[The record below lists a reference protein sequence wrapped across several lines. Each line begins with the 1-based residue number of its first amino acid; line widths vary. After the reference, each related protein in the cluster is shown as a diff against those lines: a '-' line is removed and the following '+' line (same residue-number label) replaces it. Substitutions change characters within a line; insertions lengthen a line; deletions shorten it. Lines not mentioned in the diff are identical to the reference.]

1 MTFCFACYKFAG
13 ESNKVYGMTKIEE
26 QSSIKSGGELVVQKV
41 ESMIL
46 GIRGVNVIL
55 DADVADLYG
64 VETKRINEAVKNNPD
79 KFPEDYMFVLNDEE
93 LQVLRSNI
101 STSNILRSKYSTA
114 KVSSKSRT
122 LPKAFTE
129 KGLYMLATILRSK
142 KSIDVTFAIIET
154 FVKVR
159 KMKRELVDLHNETD
173 KNILSDKMNH
183 FSDVLSDIVMP
194 DLETSETESI
204 LELNF
209 IIGKIKHTVKRIRKN
224 SNNEP

>member
-1 MTFCFACYKFAG
+1 MFAITLQE

-26 QSSIKSGGELVVQKV
+26 QINIKSGGELVVQRV

-46 GIRGVNVIL
+46 VIRGVNVIL
-55 DADVADLYG
+55 DADVAYLYG

-79 KFPEDYMFVLNDEE
+79 KFPEDYMFALTDEE
-93 LQVLRSNI
+93 LQVLRSTR
-101 STSNILRSKYSTA
+101 STSNILRSKFST
-114 KVSSKSRT
+114 KSRT

-142 KSIDVTFAIIET
+142 KSIEVTFAIIET

-159 KMKRELVDLHNETD
+159 EMKRELVDLHNETD

>member
-1 MTFCFACYKFAG
+1 
-13 ESNKVYGMTKIEE
+13 MTKIEE
-26 QSSIKSGGELVVQKV
+26 QINIKSGGELVVQRV

-79 KFPEDYMFVLNDEE
+79 KFPEDYMFVLTDEE
-93 LQVLRSNI
+93 LQALRSTNSTSNVLRSKF
-101 STSNILRSKYSTA
+101 ST
-114 KVSSKSRT
+114 KSRT

-142 KSIDVTFAIIET
+142 KSIEVTFAIIET

-173 KNILSDKMNH
+173 KDILSDKMNH

-224 SNNEP
+224 SNNE

>member
-1 MTFCFACYKFAG
+1 
-13 ESNKVYGMTKIEE
+13 MTKIEE
-26 QSSIKSGGELVVQKV
+26 QISINSGGELVVQKV
-41 ESMIL
+41 ESMIM
-46 GIRGVNVIL
+46 GIRGENVIL
-55 DADVADLYG
+55 DADVAELYG

-79 KFPEDYMFVLNDEE
+79 KFPEDYMFMLTDEE
-93 LQVLRSNI
+93 LQVLRSTR
-101 STSNILRSKYSTA
+101 STSNILRSKFST
-114 KVSSKSRT
+114 KSRA

-129 KGLYMLATILRSK
+129 KRLYMLATILRSK
-142 KSIDVTFAIIET
+142 KSIEVTFAIIET

-159 KMKRELVDLHNETD
+159 KIKRELVDLHNKTD
-173 KNILSDKMNH
+173 KNIVSDKMNH
-183 FSDVLSDIVMP
+183 FSDMLSDIVMP

>member
-1 MTFCFACYKFAG
+1 MQE

-26 QSSIKSGGELVVQKV
+26 QINIKSGGELVVQRV

-46 GIRGVNVIL
+46 AIRGVNVIL

-79 KFPEDYMFVLNDEE
+79 KFPEDYMFVLTDEE
-93 LQVLRSNI
+93 LQVLRSTR
-101 STSNILRSKYSTA
+101 STAKYST
-114 KVSSKSRT
+114 KSRT

-142 KSIDVTFAIIET
+142 KSIEVTFAIIET

-159 KMKRELVDLHNETD
+159 EMKRELVDLHNETD

>member
-1 MTFCFACYKFAG
+1 MQE

-26 QSSIKSGGELVVQKV
+26 QINIKSGGELVVQRV

-46 GIRGVNVIL
+46 AIRGVNVIL
-55 DADVADLYG
+55 DADVAYLYG

-79 KFPEDYMFVLNDEE
+79 KFPEDYMFVLANEE
-93 LQVLRSNI
+93 LQVLRSTR
-101 STSNILRSKYSTA
+101 STSNILRSKFST
-114 KVSSKSRT
+114 KSRT

-142 KSIDVTFAIIET
+142 KSIEVTFAIIET

-159 KMKRELVDLHNETD
+159 EMKRELVDLHNETD
-173 KNILSDKMNH
+173 KSILSDKMNH

>member
-1 MTFCFACYKFAG
+1 MQE

-26 QSSIKSGGELVVQKV
+26 QINIKSVGELVVQKV

-46 GIRGVNVIL
+46 GIRGENVIL
-55 DADVADLYG
+55 DADVAYLYG

-79 KFPEDYMFVLNDEE
+79 KFPEDYMFVITDEE
-93 LQVLRSNI
+93 LQVLRSTR
-101 STSNILRSKYSTA
+101 STSNILRSKFST
-114 KVSSKSRT
+114 KSRT

-142 KSIDVTFAIIET
+142 KSIEVTFAIIET

-159 KMKRELVDLHNETD
+159 EMKRELVDLHNETD
-173 KNILSDKMNH
+173 KNILSEKMNH

-224 SNNEP
+224 SNGE

>member
-1 MTFCFACYKFAG
+1 
-13 ESNKVYGMTKIEE
+13 MTKIEE
-26 QSSIKSGGELVVQKV
+26 QSCIKSGGELVVQKV
-41 ESMIL
+41 ETMIL
-46 GIRGVNVIL
+46 GIRGANVIL
-55 DADVADLYG
+55 DADVAELYG

-79 KFPEDYMFVLNDEE
+79 KFPEDYMFVLTDEE
-93 LQVLRSNI
+93 LQFLRSTN
-101 STSNILRSKYSTA
+101 STSNILRSKIST
-114 KVSSKSRT
+114 KSRT

-173 KNILSDKMNH
+173 KNVLSDKMNH

-209 IIGKIKHTVKRIRKN
+209 IIGKIKQTVKRIRKN
-224 SNNEP
+224 SNEP

>member
-1 MTFCFACYKFAG
+1 MFAITLQE

-26 QSSIKSGGELVVQKV
+26 QINIKSGGELVVQRV

-46 GIRGVNVIL
+46 AIRGVNVIL
-55 DADVADLYG
+55 DADVADLYS

-79 KFPEDYMFVLNDEE
+79 KFPEDYMFALTDEE
-93 LQVLRSNI
+93 LQVLRSTR
-101 STSNILRSKYSTA
+101 STANILWSKFSTA
-114 KVSSKSRT
+114 KYYTKSRT

-142 KSIDVTFAIIET
+142 KSIEVTFAIIET

-159 KMKRELVDLHNETD
+159 EMKRELVDLHNETD
-173 KNILSDKMNH
+173 KSILSDKMNH

>member
-1 MTFCFACYKFAG
+1 
-13 ESNKVYGMTKIEE
+13 MTKIEE
-26 QSSIKSGGELVVQKV
+26 QINIKSGGELVVQRV

-79 KFPEDYMFVLNDEE
+79 KFPEDYMFVLTDEE
-93 LQVLRSNI
+93 LQVLRSTN
-101 STSNILRSKYSTA
+101 STSDILRSKFST
-114 KVSSKSRT
+114 KSRT

-142 KSIDVTFAIIET
+142 KSIEVTFAIIET

-159 KMKRELVDLHNETD
+159 KMKRELLDLHNETD

-204 LELNF
+204 LELNL
-209 IIGKIKHTVKRIRKN
+209 IIGKVKHTVKRIRKN
-224 SNNEP
+224 SNNE

>member
-1 MTFCFACYKFAG
+1 
-13 ESNKVYGMTKIEE
+13 MTKIEE
-26 QSSIKSGGELVVQKV
+26 QIGIKSGGELVVQRV

-79 KFPEDYMFVLNDEE
+79 KFPEDYMFVLTDEE
-93 LQVLRSNI
+93 LQVLRSTS
-101 STSNILRSKYSTA
+101 STSNVLRSKFST
-114 KVSSKSRT
+114 KSRS

-142 KSIDVTFAIIET
+142 KSIEVTFAIIET

>member
-1 MTFCFACYKFAG
+1 
-13 ESNKVYGMTKIEE
+13 MTKIEE
-26 QSSIKSGGELVVQKV
+26 QINIKSGGELVVQRV

-46 GIRGVNVIL
+46 AIRGVNVIL
-55 DADVADLYG
+55 DADVAYLYG

-79 KFPEDYMFVLNDEE
+79 KFPEDYMFALTDEE
-93 LQVLRSNI
+93 LQVLRSTR
-101 STSNILRSKYSTA
+101 STSNILRSKFST
-114 KVSSKSRT
+114 KSRT

-142 KSIDVTFAIIET
+142 KSIEVTFAIIET

-159 KMKRELVDLHNETD
+159 MMKRELVDLHNETD
-173 KNILSDKMNH
+173 KSILSDKMNH

>member
-1 MTFCFACYKFAG
+1 
-13 ESNKVYGMTKIEE
+13 MTKIEE
-26 QSSIKSGGELVVQKV
+26 QTNIKSEGELVVQKV

-46 GIRGVNVIL
+46 EIRGVNVIL
-55 DADVADLYG
+55 DADVAYLYG

-79 KFPEDYMFVLNDEE
+79 KFPEDYMFVLANEE
-93 LQVLRSNI
+93 LQALRSTR
-101 STSNILRSKYSTA
+101 STSNILRSKFST
-114 KVSSKSRT
+114 KSRT

-142 KSIDVTFAIIET
+142 KSIEVTFAIIET

-173 KNILSDKMNH
+173 KNILSEKMNH

-224 SNNEP
+224 TNGE

>member
-1 MTFCFACYKFAG
+1 
-13 ESNKVYGMTKIEE
+13 MTKIEE
-26 QSSIKSGGELVVQKV
+26 QINIKSVGELVVQRV

-46 GIRGVNVIL
+46 AIRGVNVIL
-55 DADVADLYG
+55 DADVADLYC

-79 KFPEDYMFVLNDEE
+79 KFPEDYMFVLTDEE
-93 LQVLRSNI
+93 LQVLRSTR
-101 STSNILRSKYSTA
+101 STANNLRSKFST
-114 KVSSKSRT
+114 KSRT

-129 KGLYMLATILRSK
+129 KGLYMIATILRSK
-142 KSIDVTFAIIET
+142 KSIEVTFAIIET

-159 KMKRELVDLHNETD
+159 EMKRELVDLHNETD
-173 KNILSDKMNH
+173 KSILSDKMNH

-224 SNNEP
+224 SNGE